1 MFKRSNL
8 GEFEEIVMLTIG
20 VLGETAYGLA
30 IKEEIETRLK
40 RAVSMGALHTGLYR
54 LEQKGYLKSKLGKP
68 TNVRGGKPKR
78 FFTVTH
84 GGQIA
89 LKKSMENRRQLW
101 EDIPEGVFKLFPIL
115 TMAQDLALLSNISGL
130 FLQFK
135 STRNRCPCSALS

>member
-1 MFKRSNL
+1 MFKRINL

-40 RAVSMGALHTGLYR
+40 RPVSMGALHTGLYR

-68 TNVRGGKPKR
+68 TNARGGKPKR
-78 FFTVTH
+78 FFSVTN

-89 LKKSMENRRQLW
+89 LKKTMESRQQLW
-101 EDIPEGVFKLFPIL
+101 KDIPEGVFKLLPS
-115 TMAQDLALLSNISGL
+115 Q
-130 FLQFK
+130 
-135 STRNRCPCSALS
+135 